1 MTARQR
7 DRDSVKKSASESD
20 FVPSQPTDLSLRTPK
35 PDVSARPKQGSR
47 SSAPKE
53 VGFIAM
59 LFQVIIISSKGIES
73 LPQIKTFFLYIFAT
87 WWCKQPLIFQT

>member
-59 LFQVIIISSKGIES
+59 LFQVINISSEGIES
-73 LPQIKTFFLYIFAT
+73 LPQTKTFY
-87 WWCKQPLIFQT
+87 P